1 MRNSGFCDFLQV
13 EKEVERRRGGGQK
26 DLASEAPPI
35 SFSLMSS
42 ACQRVIFGI
51 WSFEPPTVASCNYL
65 QNTWVYSMNMH
76 ALSFQKKLNKPASN
90 GEQQQDVHLSALTFM
105 IQHPQDQLTK
115 YFSTPTML
123 IPMKSWDCY
132 CIMVHRRVCLEFNA
146 SWILC

>member
-13 EKEVERRRGGGQK
+13 EKEVEHRRAGGQK

-35 SFSLMSS
+35 SFSSKSS

-51 WSFEPPTVASCNYL
+51 WSFEPPTVAGCNYL

-76 ALSFQKKLNKPASN
+76 ALSSRKSWTNQPQMEK
-90 GEQQQDVHLSALTFM
+90 QQDVHLSALTFM